1 MGLYVLEVV
10 LGVIMYEGE
19 LVIFEE
25 DRLEILLFLEYCFF
39 MGKFFL
45 EVIKIRNLGM
55 LIDLK
60 VCEIYVGV
68 WVVKS
73 IGEFISKSKIML
85 WRYMIDFEYNEMFL
99 FYVFEYEFNV
109 VIVLF
114 IVMSIIVC
122 ILVLKKYC
130 VGRVLFG

>member
-1 MGLYVLEVV
+1 MGLYVFEVV

>member
-1 MGLYVLEVV
+1 MGFKYLLGEGMLWFWLVDLDFEMIFVCVDLQFFGLYVLEVV

-25 DRLEILLFLEYCFF
+25 DWFEILLFLEYCFI

-60 VCEIYVGV
+60 V
-68 WVVKS
+68 
-73 IGEFISKSKIML
+73 
-85 WRYMIDFEYNEMFL
+85 
-99 FYVFEYEFNV
+99 
-109 VIVLF
+109 
-114 IVMSIIVC
+114 
-122 ILVLKKYC
+122 
-130 VGRVLFG
+130 

>member
-1 MGLYVLEVV
+1 
-10 LGVIMYEGE
+10 
-19 LVIFEE
+19 
-25 DRLEILLFLEYCFF
+25 
-39 MGKFFL
+39 
-45 EVIKIRNLGM
+45 
-55 LIDLK
+55 
-60 VCEIYVGV
+60 
-68 WVVKS
+68 
-73 IGEFISKSKIML
+73 
-85 WRYMIDFEYNEMFL
+85 MIDFEYNEMFL